1 MALIRYDLCF
11 RAVCRC
17 RVEMKMANGMT
28 REAWI
33 ERVMEMRPGLN
44 RVKVAKLVDA
54 IFKAE
59 N

>member
-1 MALIRYDLCF
+1 MMIRYDLCS
-11 RAVCRC
+11 RAVSRC
-17 RVEMKMANGMT
+17 RVQMKMANGMT

-33 ERVMEMRPGLN
+33 ERVMETRPGLN
-44 RVKVAKLVDA
+44 RAKVAKLVDA